1 MKKPEGKNAWT
12 VTVGMKG
19 QIVLPKEARE
29 IFDIRPGDT
38 LIILCDRAKGMAIP
52 PKDQF
57 SAFFG
62 SIFGEE

>member
-1 MKKPEGKNAWT
+1 MERLEGRYAWT
-12 VTVGMKG
+12 VTVGSKG

-29 IFDIRPGDT
+29 VFDTQPGDT

-57 SAFFG
+57 AAFFG